1 MRFLGCQRETMGGPY
16 ISIYKKPCGHEVPGL
31 VYAEASHPDQK
42 ERFEAALGKSL
53 EDPGTAVFGRATMRL
68 YCALAMSLVRHKP
81 PVLLRL
87 SRRQTAAQATVTD
100 NTVRRDSA
108 GATS

>member
-1 MRFLGCQRETMGGPY
+1 MGGPY
-16 ISIYKKPCGHEVPGL
+16 ITNYKKPYGHEVPGL

-42 ERFEAALGKSL
+42 KSVSRPRSESRWKTQARQYL
-53 EDPGTAVFGRATMRL
+53 VELQMRL
-68 YCALAMSLVRHKP
+68 CCALAMSLVRHKP

-87 SRRQTAAQATVTD
+87 SRRQTAARQCASSLTD
-100 NTVRRDSA
+100 DTVRRDSA